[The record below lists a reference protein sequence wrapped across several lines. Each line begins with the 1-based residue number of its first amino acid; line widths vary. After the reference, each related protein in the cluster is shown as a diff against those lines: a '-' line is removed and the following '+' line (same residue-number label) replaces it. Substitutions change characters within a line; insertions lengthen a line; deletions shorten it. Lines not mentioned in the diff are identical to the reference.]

1 MGPFEISNIETKSLK
16 VLSHFS
22 IWNPSIKIL
31 IHLTH
36 QLEDLLLS
44 DVESHSFEHIV
55 ELVHLNV
62 IIFVVV
68 NLIKHL
74 LKSKTALFKNF
85 YQMVKNLILSL
96 KILPFCLELFDFVSI
111 VSIKETLQ
119 FGKFDNTV
127 VIRVNFLK
135 QRTDLESL

>member
-1 MGPFEISNIETKSLK
+1 M
-16 VLSHFS
+16 
-22 IWNPSIKIL
+22 
-31 IHLTH
+31 
-36 QLEDLLLS
+36 
-44 DVESHSFEHIV
+44 

-85 YQMVKNLILSL
+85 YQVVKNLILSL

-111 VSIKETLQ
+111 VSIKEILQ